1 MRLMAVFRWF
11 LVLAMSVVADLANP
25 ALPGAVEIF
34 EETSE
39 AIHQTGQKR
48 TAEARAIDDRAA
60 ARRAEA
66 AKAARA
72 ATFRQRATRA
82 AGPVPA
88 SLARKIPSHGHTDS
102 PSAPADH

>member
-39 AIHQTGQKR
+39 VIHQTGHRR
-48 TAEARAIDDRAA
+48 TIEARDIDDRAA

>member
-1 MRLMAVFRWF
+1 MAVFRWF

-39 AIHQTGQKR
+39 ALHQTTHRR
-48 TAEARAIDDRAA
+48 TVDSWDIADRAA

-82 AGPVPA
+82 AGPPPA
-88 SLARKIPSHGHTDS
+88 SLARKIPAHGHPDS